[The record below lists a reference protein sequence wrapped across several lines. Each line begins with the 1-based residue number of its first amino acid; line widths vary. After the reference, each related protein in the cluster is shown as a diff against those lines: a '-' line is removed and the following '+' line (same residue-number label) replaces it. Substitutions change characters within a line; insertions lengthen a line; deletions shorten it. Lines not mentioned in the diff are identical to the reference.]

1 MFNGA
6 TTISNTGASGR
17 IRMATV
23 TGDTYNAEATF
34 NSTGQDVQIAYSGD
48 NTFAGNI
55 TINSNKV
62 VFNTNTGKVTFTGT
76 NNQTLN
82 GSYNYPFK
90 KLAINKTSGTVTA
103 NTTLSVDDSLI
114 FIQGNLITTSTNLL
128 TMKHSS
134 TATGASNSS
143 FVNGPVK
150 KVGNSSFLFPI
161 GSSNIYQPMAISA
174 PGTTNSAF
182 IGQYLVDS
190 MLVNTSSRDTT
201 LGYIYRDRYWNLIR
215 ETGSS
220 NVYVTL
226 SWQENHPI
234 IDSNIVVV
242 SWNGTKWIDIGKNQ
256 IIGSKLNG
264 NTQSAVVATNYNEFS
279 IGYSIA
285 NKPPTSCDCN
295 DVQTA
300 VCLVDCLTFAT
311 TPSIVSVTDDIEL
324 DQATWGAILPL
335 PILDGVTLQG
345 VSSGVVSKWWESN
358 CPLITTDHT
367 ATYDP
372 NNKYTMF
379 LFAIQGNATIE
390 GLRIRGSNLGFK
402 DFNQPTILSGGF
414 YTYGSPIMT
423 MSATFRNIELSGFSY
438 TAIFKSENYDDVQI
452 ENCYIHKVKGIHY
465 SGIGYGAWFQADRSG
480 DQIIDINNTIFD
492 DCKAAIDGQGR
503 SPIMTIGDCTLSQF
517 FHSEDINMHNSDDD
531 FSFANCPAGSG
542 TFNMRPIDDTF
553 LPYEITPGANF
564 YSSYWDNTVYCTN
577 LSTPGK
583 IKGPLN
589 STFSDLLLYP
599 LDSLPAGHIPFY
611 DVDGYQTTIQNC
623 IFHKSWKIN
632 GSGNISLRYP
642 NYTLDPTNSFVNV
655 SNCTFATEQFSAS
668 AIVDE
673 NGNNNAGFCKIADN
687 YILAPVWASDP
698 KIIVGDNSFSYKTGI
713 PLSTTTS
720 AQPFEMALSLID
732 GTSQLLP
739 FSGTNSGS
747 NHAPKIQFV
756 EVNETFDLTLNMTN
770 NGGSATPRYIVRSNP
785 NTGDPLDNNISGL
798 NFHFD
803 DEFITDATVP
813 IAYDKPGLYGLDVM
827 GFDVND
833 YGSTSEEYHFNASA
847 WEHIPVIVVDPSE
860 EQMLY
865 FNIRDSYLLNGAAS
879 TTVGVRKRAYFND
892 EIILARRYWKRGRRL
907 GVYCCRF

>member
-1 MFNGA
+1 M
-6 TTISNTGASGR
+6 
-17 IRMATV
+17 
-23 TGDTYNAEATF
+23 
-34 NSTGQDVQIAYSGD
+34 
-48 NTFAGNI
+48 
-55 TINSNKV
+55 
-62 VFNTNTGKVTFTGT
+62 
-76 NNQTLN
+76 
-82 GSYNYPFK
+82 
-90 KLAINKTSGTVTA
+90 
-103 NTTLSVDDSLI
+103 
-114 FIQGNLITTSTNLL
+114 
-128 TMKHSS
+128 
-134 TATGASNSS
+134 
-143 FVNGPVK
+143 
-150 KVGNSSFLFPI
+150 
-161 GSSNIYQPMAISA
+161 
-174 PGTTNSAF
+174 
-182 IGQYLVDS
+182 
-190 MLVNTSSRDTT
+190 
-201 LGYIYRDRYWNLIR
+201 
-215 ETGSS
+215 
-220 NVYVTL
+220 
-226 SWQENHPI
+226 
-234 IDSNIVVV
+234 
-242 SWNGTKWIDIGKNQ
+242 
-256 IIGSKLNG
+256 
-264 NTQSAVVATNYNEFS
+264 
-279 IGYSIA
+279 
-285 NKPPTSCDCN
+285 
-295 DVQTA
+295 
-300 VCLVDCLTFAT
+300 
-311 TPSIVSVTDDIEL
+311 
-324 DQATWGAILPL
+324 PL

-372 NNKYTMF
+372 DYKYTMF

-438 TAIFKSENYDDVQI
+438 TAIFKSVNYDDVQI

-503 SPIMTIGDCTLSQF
+503 SPIMTISDCTLSQF

-531 FSFANCPAGSG
+531 YSFAECPDSSG
-542 TFNMRPIDDTF
+542 TFDTRPSGDTF

-564 YSSYWDNTVYCTN
+564 YTFYWDNTINCSN
-577 LSTPGK
+577 GPHISTPGQ

-599 LDSLPAGHIPFY
+599 LNDLPAGHIPFY

-642 NYTLDPTNSFVNV
+642 HYTLDPTNSFVNV

-673 NGNNNAGFCKIADN
+673 NGNNNAGFCKIGDN
-687 YILAPVWASDP
+687 YILAPDWASDP
-698 KIIVGDNSFSYKTGI
+698 KIIVGDNSFSNKTGI

-732 GTSQLLP
+732 GMSQLLP

-756 EVNETFDLTLNMTN
+756 EVNETFNLTLNMTN

-785 NTGDPLDNNISGL
+785 NNGDPLDNNISGL
-798 NFHFD
+798 NFHYD
-803 DEFITDATVP
+803 DEFITDAPVP
-813 IAYDKPGLYGLDVM
+813 IVYDKPGLYGIDVM

-833 YGSTSEEYHFNASA
+833 YGSTSEEYLFNASA

-892 EIILARRYWKRGRRL
+892 EIIWEEDIGQGGDGWEYVAVDFDQTFIKNSIKTDGSPNILSFSIFVEAGLDDYDFRGLNVWIDDIYMKKFGSATGDNLIKDGSIEISKPEDLGTTSQLDKNWFEKSTLASPAGGAGDVSICNFR
-907 GVYCCRF
+907 